1 MAPRTPE
8 QVLELY
14 VPRGD
19 PDWWEEIAPF
29 VRDVVRRG
37 FEPSPVAQVVRGRIW
52 KVTALVRW
60 ALEQGLPLEIEQI
73 FHPATVNRYA
83 VTVPGL
89 SEATRCTRRATLTG
103 LSRRITHVAPWE
115 PPREVLHYPRTVT
128 PYTSA
133 QVAGLLWWAPRQ
145 STALRRRT
153 LAAAVA
159 LGAGCGLRGTE
170 MMTVRASD
178 VRIRGDHVIVTVT
191 GPRARQ
197 VPVRPQYAAA
207 VLDAAERAAGGHL
220 FRDPVPGSAQG
231 AAQALDECE
240 VPATMMPVTT
250 SRLRWTWECTMIEC
264 VPLPVFMTMSGR
276 TGTCRLADLLAGPI
290 LRSRPWWTTAELDA
304 LAEAEPW

>member
-1 MAPRTPE
+1 MAPTRPE
-8 QVLELY
+8 DVLELY

-52 KVTALVRW
+52 KVTSLVRW
-60 ALEQGLPLEIEQI
+60 ALEQGLPLDVEQI

-83 VTVPGL
+83 LTVAGL
-89 SEATRCTRRATLTG
+89 SDATRCTRRATLTG
-103 LSRRITHVAPWE
+103 LSRRITRVAPWE
-115 PPREVLHYPRTVT
+115 PPRVVLHNPCTAN
-128 PYTSA
+128 PYTPA
-133 QVAGLLWWAPRQ
+133 QVARLLWWAPRQ
-145 STALRRRT
+145 TTELRRRT

-159 LGAGCGLRGTE
+159 LGAGCGLRGIE

-178 VRIRGDHVIVTVT
+178 VRVRGDHVIVTVT

-207 VLDAAERAAGGHL
+207 VLAAVDRAAGGHL

-240 VPATMMPVTT
+240 VPATLMPVTT
-250 SRLRWTWECTMIEC
+250 SRLRWTWECAMIQR
-264 VPLPVFMTMSGR
+264 VPLPVFMAMSGR
-276 TGTCRLADLLAGPI
+276 TDTHRLADVLAGARP
-290 LRSRPWWTTAELDA
+290 RSRPWWTTAELA
-304 LAEAEPW
+304 TLAEAEPW

>member
-8 QVLELY
+8 DVLELY

-19 PDWWEEIAPF
+19 PDWWEEIGPF

-37 FEPSPVAQVVRGRIW
+37 FEPSPVAHVVRGRIW
-52 KVTALVRW
+52 TVTALVRW
-60 ALEQGLPLEIEQI
+60 ALEQGLPLDVEQI

-103 LSRRITHVAPWE
+103 LSRRITRVAPWE
-115 PPREVLHYPRTVT
+115 PAREVLHYPCTAT
-128 PYTSA
+128 PYTAA
-133 QVAGLLWWAPRQ
+133 QVSRLLWWAPRQ
-145 STALRRRT
+145 RTALRRRV

-159 LGAGCGLRGTE
+159 LGGGAGLRGTE
-170 MMTVRASD
+170 MMTVRTSD
-178 VRIRGDHVIVTVT
+178 VRVRGEHVIVTVR

-197 VPVRPQYAAA
+197 VPVRPRYTSA

-240 VPATMMPVTT
+240 VPATLMPVTT
-250 SRLRWTWECTMIEC
+250 SRLRWTWECEMIQR
-264 VPLPVFMTMSGR
+264 VPLPVFMQMSGR
-276 TGTCRLADLLAGPI
+276 TDTGRLVDVLAGTKP
-290 LRSRPWWTTAELDA
+290 RSRPWWTTSELDA
-304 LAEAEPW
+304 LAGAKPW